1 MKLAD
6 GLLDMIDANGSYT
19 TSDQNITN
27 EIMDAIYTAQD
38 SVLLEKIQ
46 PEDAGAEIQK
56 VVDSYKANNQ

>member
-1 MKLAD
+1 
-6 GLLDMIDANGSYT
+6 
-19 TSDQNITN
+19 
-27 EIMDAIYTAQD
+27 MDAIYTAQD